1 MGILKESILDP
12 IHSERCRD
20 MFVDDDTIRKDVVDY
35 IYKTFKDWES
45 TLKQPLKVKSIYM
58 VGSLF
63 GYMYSSDTD
72 VDVHVTLDC
81 TDDELK
87 EIKKSRP
94 ALVNIPNTEHPI
106 EITLKNADEKFDCD
120 ESVYDVL
127 NRKFIKLVPKQ
138 DISEVPDAYVGKI
151 TEFYLNAID
160 IGIGDA
166 DRDIRDLD
174 TIEQKHR
181 DGRLTDERY
190 KKAITDKRDELTID
204 LDGISLLFDMMRAL
218 RSATMNHGDAPLSI
232 SIEIGKMPDDPHYQV
247 NEMIYKT
254 FAKYGYRERLIAKQ
268 NELRKV
274 IEKLDG
280 MFTSDVSKPN
290 DEEESTR
297 EDPDGKLNESYS
309 DGELRKI
316 LVESGFES
324 TDSNLAVLKDGLES
338 GRLVIAGGHDPLD
351 EDIVSR
357 TEDYVNHKIYKA
369 SGKPSMAGWAGLG
382 WLFAGPGGAV
392 IAASMANAKGDEMD
406 YKEADMQALVR
417 SDDEAQDLISEIKDE
432 VNKPKVEIDKAKLR
446 DLKRRFSKRV
456 REIEANAKREDRESN
471 AVPKIS
477 LKAESMDSAS
487 IGAILLNNGY
497 EASNR
502 NIELI
507 RSGKYSLVE
516 AAEGE

>member
-1 MGILKESILDP
+1 MEEINESILDP

-127 NRKFIKLVPKQ
+127 NRKFIKLVSKQ
-138 DISEVPDAYVGKI
+138 EISEVPDVYIGKI

-160 IGIGDA
+160 LGIGDA

-174 TIEQKHR
+174 SIEQKHK

-190 KKAITDKRDELTID
+190 KKAITDKRDDLTVD

-218 RSATMNHGDAPLSI
+218 RSATMNHGDAPFSI
-232 SIEIGKMPDDPHYQV
+232 SIEIGQMPNDPHYQV

-290 DEEESTR
+290 DEETTKG
-297 EDPDGKLNESYS
+297 EDAADELKESYS
-309 DGELRKI
+309 DGELRQI

-324 TDSNLAVLKDGLES
+324 SDSNVDILRDGISS
-338 GRLVIAGGHDPLD
+338 GKFIIAGGADPLA
-351 EDIVSR
+351 EDTVSK
-357 TEDYVNHKIYKA
+357 TERYMNRKIYRA
-369 SGKPSMAGWAGLG
+369 SGNPNIAGWTGIG
-382 WLFAGPGGAV
+382 WLFGGLGGAL
-392 IAASMANAKGDEMD
+392 IAASLANKKSGDMD
-406 YKEADMQALVR
+406 YREAEMQSLVN
-417 SDDEAQDLISEIKDE
+417 SDDEAQDIISEIRNE
-432 VNKPKVEIDKAKLR
+432 VNKPKGEMDKAKLR
-446 DLKRRFSKRV
+446 ELKKRFSRRV
-456 REIEANAKREDRESN
+456 NTIRVNAKREERESSE
-471 AVPKIS
+471 APKIS
-477 LKAESMDSAS
+477 LKAESMDNAKL
-487 IGAILLNNGY
+487 GAILLDNGY

-516 AAEGE
+516 AAEEE